1 MDNLLSP
8 ALELMPPDISAWRQ
22 GSGGP
27 GSDTPDYVQ
36 GFDSGRPGPGV
47 VVSALVHGN
56 ELCGA
61 VALDRLLKA
70 GLRPEAGRLSLA
82 FVNVAAFERFSHAAP
97 HATRFLDEDFNR
109 LWAPEIL
116 DGPRCIGGRSQELA
130 RARSLRPLFDA
141 ADFLLDIH
149 SMSTTTEPLIL
160 AGPTDKG
167 LDLAVAVGRPA
178 TIVRDAGHAAG
189 PRLRDY
195 GAFADPRS
203 PRNALLVECGQHF
216 APASAEVA
224 YDVTLRFL
232 ATVGSISATTAS
244 VYGSLQPPQAPRVI
258 EVTERVTAASDR
270 FVFVQPF
277 RGMDVVPQAGSVIA
291 LDDGRRVVTPYDDC
305 VLVMPVERPQAGTT
319 AVRLG
324 RECL

>member
-97 HATRFLDEDFNR
+97 MPPASSMRTSTGSGRPR
-109 LWAPEIL
+109 SST
-116 DGPRCIGGRSQELA
+116 GPGA
-130 RARSLRPLFDA
+130 
-141 ADFLLDIH
+141 
-149 SMSTTTEPLIL
+149 L
-160 AGPTDKG
+160 AGDRKSWRGRAACGRCSMPPTSCS
-167 LDLAVAVGRPA
+167 
-178 TIVRDAGHAAG
+178 T
-189 PRLRDY
+189 
-195 GAFADPRS
+195 
-203 PRNALLVECGQHF
+203 
-216 APASAEVA
+216 
-224 YDVTLRFL
+224 
-232 ATVGSISATTAS
+232 SI
-244 VYGSLQPPQAPRVI
+244 P
-258 EVTERVTAASDR
+258 
-270 FVFVQPF
+270 
-277 RGMDVVPQAGSVIA
+277 
-291 LDDGRRVVTPYDDC
+291 
-305 VLVMPVERPQAGTT
+305 
-319 AVRLG
+319 
-324 RECL
+324 